1 MFAQFCPQIT
11 LYDTAGM
18 ERFEAT
24 VPPTYFRNAK
34 AVILVYAINNAE
46 SIGNITHWAES
57 MSYQRLG
64 STSQSLVRA
73 LVGNKLDLDELGAR
87 QVMRNRGE
95 NTAENCE
102 ISEDMF
108 FEVSAKTGQGVDEMF
123 AAVAR
128 RIKGSGVQGSGMT
141 AMLNTEGKK
150 SCCA

>member
-1 MFAQFCPQIT
+1 MT

-46 SIGNITHWAES
+46 SIGNITNWADS

-64 STSQSLVRA
+64 SASQSLVRA
-73 LVGNKLDLDELGAR
+73 LVGNKLDLDGSGGR
-87 QVMRNRGE
+87 QVMRTRGE

-102 ISEDMF
+102 ISHDMF

-128 RIKGSGVQGSGMT
+128 QIKGSGGQGNRVT
-141 AMLNTEGKK
+141 AKLNAERKK
-150 SCCA
+150 PCCA